1 MDKFV
6 DYKEVHF
13 GDKVGWDVDRDL
25 VRGGVG
31 NETGWKIEYEPVRA
45 NDEVNNILRIVGWR
59 PKASVNARGG
69 RAEVVLADVGDNYKI
84 KVDEAGYVYIDDNR
98 YNPFESLKPVEK
110 RGLYDLYIDNHIDIP
125 EGISKDS
132 PCYKQFM
139 KEKERM

>member
-6 DYKEVHF
+6 DYKEAPF

-25 VRGGVG
+25 VQGGVG
-31 NETGWKIEYEPVRA
+31 NEIGWNIEYKPVWDVEEKIA
-45 NDEVNNILRIVGWR
+45 GWE
-59 PKASVNARGG
+59 PKAAVYARGG
-69 RAEVVLADVGDNYKI
+69 RAEVVFADVDVNYKI

-110 RGLYDLYIDNHIDIP
+110 RNLYDLYVDNHMDIP
-125 EGISKDS
+125 DTISKDS